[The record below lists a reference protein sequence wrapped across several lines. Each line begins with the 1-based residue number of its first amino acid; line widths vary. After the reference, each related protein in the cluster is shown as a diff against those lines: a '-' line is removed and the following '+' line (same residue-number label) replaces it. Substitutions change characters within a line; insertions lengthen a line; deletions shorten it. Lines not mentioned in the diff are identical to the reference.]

1 MKPYYSEDGITI
13 YHGDCR
19 EILPT
24 LNPADL
30 LLTDPP
36 YPGLKG
42 NIQNYAKDGVA
53 KRRLV
58 SKTIGEPWGGD
69 LSPLKLVMFSKGAMV
84 FCSHHSVAETPKL
97 FFDVEPIALVTWYKR
112 NTMPPLNNAPH
123 HQAEFIWAF
132 KRDPGLEWRRLRTVY
147 DFPMLTAGCVS
158 TGERYTSQD
167 GSVLHPAQKPLA
179 LMTALLAVAPKSVVD
194 PYCGTGTTLEA
205 AKNLGISATG
215 IEIEERYCEIAAKR
229 LAQKVLPLESVG

>member
-1 MKPYYSEDGITI
+1 MKPYYDHAGITI

-19 EILPT
+19 EILPS
-24 LNPADL
+24 LDRFDL

-58 SKTIGEPWGGD
+58 SKTVGEPWGDD
-69 LSPLKLVMFSKGAMV
+69 LSPLKLVMFTKGALV
-84 FCSHHSVAETPKL
+84 FCSHHSVAEIPKL
-97 FFDVEPIALVTWYKR
+97 FSDVDPVALVTWYKR

-132 KRDPGLEWRRLRTVY
+132 KRDPGLEWRRLKTVY
-147 DFPMLTAGCVS
+147 DLPMLTAGCVS
-158 TGERYTSQD
+158 TGERFTDNS
-167 GSVLHPAQKPLA
+167 GAVTHPAQKPLA
-179 LMTALLAVAPKSVVD
+179 LITALLAVKPNSVVD
-194 PYCGTGTTLEA
+194 PYCGTGTTLLA
-205 AKNLGISATG
+205 AKNIGIEAVG
-215 IEIEERYCEIAAKR
+215 IEIDERYCELSAKR
-229 LAQKVLPLESVG
+229 LSQEVLFA